1 MYVYLTSVSERTK
14 PRHTVQAHFDGASRC
29 VTFEYGVAFTK
40 KSENQSSATISE

>member
-14 PRHTVQAHFDGASRC
+14 LRHTVQAHFDGASRC

-40 KSENQSSATISE
+40 NKRTKVVRP

>member
-40 KSENQSSATISE
+40 NQRTKVVRP